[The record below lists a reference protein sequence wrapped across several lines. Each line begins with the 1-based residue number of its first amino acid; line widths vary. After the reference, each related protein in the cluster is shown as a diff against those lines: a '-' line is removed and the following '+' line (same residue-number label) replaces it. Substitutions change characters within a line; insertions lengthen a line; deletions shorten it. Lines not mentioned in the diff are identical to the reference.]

1 VEPAPQRIG
10 LAALYALCLAPPPG
24 KVAGILGPGAC
35 RLALRAL
42 ARPLLSG
49 EAVVAVDGGNRFDPY
64 EVARAERALGGSG
77 REALSRLLV
86 SRAFTCHQLEALLA
100 RRLPGALARSGAR
113 VVLVLG
119 LPETF
124 ADEDVPYAEA
134 CRVFQGCLAALRRL
148 SRGGT
153 RVVVAGEGE
162 LAGDTLPLRPP
173 TDQECPPKR
182 AGFFRYLERTSTPL
196 LLLAGDTLPL
206 RPGWRGTLFPA
217 AGGHSIPSIPGENQE
232 RRVSPPGNEECP
244 PER

>member
-1 VEPAPQRIG
+1 MPVGAVEPAPQRIG

-49 EAVVAVDGGNRFDPY
+49 EPVVAVDGGNRFDPY

-100 RRLPGALARSGAR
+100 RRLPGALSRSRAR
-113 VVLVLG
+113 VALVLG

-134 CRVFQGCLAALRRL
+134 CRVFQGCLTALRRL
-148 SRGGT
+148 SREGT
-153 RVVVAGEGE
+153 RVVVTGERQSPRE
-162 LAGDTLPLRPP
+162 
-173 TDQECPPKR
+173 
-182 AGFFRYLERTSTPL
+182 GFFRYLERTSDPL
-196 LLLAGDTLPL
+196 LVLT
-206 RPGWRGTLFPA
+206 GWR
-217 AGGHSIPSIPGENQE
+217 
-232 RRVSPPGNEECP
+232 R
-244 PER
+244 

>member
-10 LAALYALCLAPPPG
+10 LATLYALCLSPPPG
-24 KVAGILGPGAC
+24 KLAGILGPGAC

-100 RRLPGALARSGAR
+100 RRLPDTLARSHAR
-113 VVLVLG
+113 VALVLG

-124 ADEDVPYAEA
+124 ADEDVPYVEA
-134 CRVFQGCLAALRRL
+134 CRVFQACLSALRRL
-148 SRGGT
+148 SREGT
-153 RVVVAGEGE
+153 RVVVAGEGGPPRQPE
-162 LAGDTLPLRPP
+162 FLASSGAERDALSPVT
-173 TDQECPPKR
+173 R
-182 AGFFRYLERTSTPL
+182 AGFFRYLARTSDPL
-196 LLLAGDTLPL
+196 LVL
-206 RPGWRGTLFPA
+206 
-217 AGGHSIPSIPGENQE
+217 GE
-232 RRVSPPGNEECP
+232 R
-244 PER
+244 

>member
-1 VEPAPQRIG
+1 MDAVEPAPQRIG

-49 EAVVAVDGGNRFDPY
+49 EPVVAVDGGNRFDPY

-100 RRLPGALARSGAR
+100 RRLPGALSRSGAR

-124 ADEDVPYAEA
+124 ADEDVPYVEA
-134 CRVFQGCLAALRRL
+134 CRVFRGCLSALRRL
-148 SRGGT
+148 SREGT
-153 RVVVAGEGE
+153 RVVVAGESATGLGGGHSVQ

-173 TDQECPPKR
+173 TDQECPPGGMSSR
-182 AGFFRYLERTSTPL
+182 AGFFRYLERTSDPL
-196 LLLAGDTLPL
+196 LVLT
-206 RPGWRGTLFPA
+206 GWRG
-217 AGGHSIPSIPGENQE
+217 
-232 RRVSPPGNEECP
+232 
-244 PER
+244 

>member
-1 VEPAPQRIG
+1 MQGGAVEPAPQRIG

-148 SRGGT
+148 SREGT
-153 RVVVAGEGE
+153 RVVVAGERQSPR
-162 LAGDTLPLRPP
+162 T
-173 TDQECPPKR
+173 
-182 AGFFRYLERTSTPL
+182 GFFRYLERTSDPL
-196 LLLAGDTLPL
+196 LMLTGLAGDT
-206 RPGWRGTLFPA
+206 RSTG
-217 AGGHSIPSIPGENQE
+217 GGHSSPPFPNRS
-232 RRVSPPGNEECP
+232 RVSPSGVSP
-244 PER
+244 

>member
-1 VEPAPQRIG
+1 VEPAPQRMG
-10 LAALYALCLAPPPG
+10 LAALYALGLAPPPG

-100 RRLPGALARSGAR
+100 RRLAGALSRSGAR

-134 CRVFQGCLAALRRL
+134 CRVFQSCLTALRRL
-148 SRGGT
+148 SREGT
-153 RVVVAGEGE
+153 RVVIAGEGAP
-162 LAGDTLPLRPP
+162 LLPPDDAAGGSTQRRMERGRDCIERNRSERAKVASVAEWKPP
-173 TDQECPPKR
+173 ARNSGCR
-182 AGFFRYLERTSTPL
+182 GGFFRYLERTSDPL
-196 LLLAGDTLPL
+196 LLL
-206 RPGWRGTLFPA
+206 
-217 AGGHSIPSIPGENQE
+217 GE
-232 RRVSPPGNEECP
+232 R
-244 PER
+244 

>member
-1 VEPAPQRIG
+1 MQGGAVEPAPRRIG

-24 KVAGILGPGAC
+24 KLAGILGPGAC

-49 EAVVAVDGGNRFDPY
+49 EPVVAVDGGNRFDPY

-100 RRLPGALARSGAR
+100 HRISGALARSGAR

-134 CRVFQGCLAALRRL
+134 CRVFQGCLTALRRL
-148 SRGGT
+148 SREGT
-153 RVVVAGEGE
+153 RVVVAGERQSPRVGFFRYLE
-162 LAGDTLPLRPP
+162 RTSDPLLMLTGWRGTLAPLAGDTLPLRPP
-173 TDQECPPKR
+173 KDQECPP
-182 AGFFRYLERTSTPL
+182 ER
-196 LLLAGDTLPL
+196 
-206 RPGWRGTLFPA
+206 
-217 AGGHSIPSIPGENQE
+217 
-232 RRVSPPGNEECP
+232 
-244 PER
+244 

>member
-134 CRVFQGCLAALRRL
+134 CRVFQGCLTALRRL
-148 SRGGT
+148 SREGT
-153 RVVVAGEGE
+153 RVVVTGEGE

-173 TDQECPPKR
+173 TDQECPPER
-182 AGFFRYLERTSTPL
+182 AGFLRYLARTSDPL
-196 LLLAGDTLPL
+196 LVLA
-206 RPGWRGTLFPA
+206 GWRG
-217 AGGHSIPSIPGENQE
+217 
-232 RRVSPPGNEECP
+232 
-244 PER
+244 

>member
-1 VEPAPQRIG
+1 M
-10 LAALYALCLAPPPG
+10 
-24 KVAGILGPGAC
+24 AGILGPGAC

-100 RRLPGALARSGAR
+100 SRLPGALARSGAR

-134 CRVFQGCLAALRRL
+134 CRVFRGCLSALRRL
-148 SRGGT
+148 SREGT
-153 RVVVAGEGE
+153 RVVVAGDRIPPRQPEFLVPPGHHAPGVPRQRIARGG
-162 LAGDTLPLRPP
+162 AGGSPP
-173 TDQECPPKR
+173 AASSGAERGAPFSVSR
-182 AGFFRYLERTSTPL
+182 VGFFRYLVRTSDPL
-196 LLLAGDTLPL
+196 LVL
-206 RPGWRGTLFPA
+206 
-217 AGGHSIPSIPGENQE
+217 GEQ
-232 RRVSPPGNEECP
+232 
-244 PER
+244 